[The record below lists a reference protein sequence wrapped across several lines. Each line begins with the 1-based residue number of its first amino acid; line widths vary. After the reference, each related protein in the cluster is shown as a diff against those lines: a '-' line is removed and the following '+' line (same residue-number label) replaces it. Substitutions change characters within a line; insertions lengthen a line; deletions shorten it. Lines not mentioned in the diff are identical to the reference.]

1 MRYSVKYKEYYAT
14 MKNTKSNRLI
24 LAFVAIVMFIASA
37 FTIFTSNNSAKAA
50 PSSLSFLGGTAYDSA
65 TLDSAESAVKVKVK
79 DGQNLSFDYELA
91 IDDFKMQFALSS
103 DVTSAKIELTSLSK
117 YASGVVVNGKLVKD
131 VVNTFTFNNASDTDY
146 TLAINVDGNTVKTNV
161 NGTVTFGQ
169 REINAFGIPS
179 AKMNIIFSVK
189 DGAEGTVTLKSV
201 DQKAS
206 DSTAKYKQT
215 FEVDNGAIKNF
226 ALPRVQVDADFIQN
240 GVALNGKIYDVTFYP
255 YCIAKSY
262 NDADFYVEAGA
273 CANDCNIWI
282 GNATNPDDIQFNK
295 PEGNNSSMTF
305 NVCVGKD
312 EDKVILTSQNV
323 TVMDVEKDTSIPA
336 YVSNSNI
343 MNLYKEA
350 VAKAC
355 FKQYGDET
363 YHIPLGSKYA
373 VPSMKDIV
381 RDNVTAYEEL
391 GVTVYYRTP
400 ETSGKATSMQIPTD
414 GAGKYLFYVVFEDEA
429 GNTMNADDFFVVDDH
444 NPDVFD
450 KGPLYD
456 YVFEFYLEDDAPVT
470 IEAPSTQEKGTVGK
484 SYTATNFTIDGT
496 TDIAES
502 NNHLEYKLFYNAN
515 AEAKAFDDGWV
526 EIKRASEATES
537 SDKLIAFNGKLTF
550 TPDKE
555 GAYMIECKATSYS
568 KVHSASARTIVVVE
582 KDEEAVIETSNWFV
596 DNIWS
601 VVFLSIGTLCLIA
614 VVILLFIKPKEENEA
629 QEKSEK

>member
-1 MRYSVKYKEYYAT
+1 MRYSVKYKEYYVT

-117 YASGVVVNGKLVKD
+117 YASGVVVNDKLTKD
-131 VVNTFTFNNASDTDY
+131 VVNTFTFNNSSDTDY
-146 TLAINVDGNTVKTNV
+146 TLAINVDGNTVKANV
-161 NGTVTFGQ
+161 NGTVTAGQ

-189 DGAEGTVTLKSV
+189 DGAEGTVALKSV

-240 GVALNGKIYDVTFYP
+240 GVAINGKIYDVKFYP
-255 YCIAKSY
+255 FSVAKSY
-262 NDADFYVEAGA
+262 NDADFYVEADD
-273 CANDCNIWI
+273 CANGNIWVS
-282 GNATNPDDIQFNK
+282 NTNKPDDIQFNK

-305 NVCVGKD
+305 NVCVDKD
-312 EDKVILTSQNV
+312 DEKVILTSQNV
-323 TVMDVEKDTSIPA
+323 TVMDVEKDEKAPYYEANDSLME
-336 YVSNSNI
+336 V
-343 MNLYKEA
+343 YKKA

-363 YHIPLGSKYA
+363 YHIPLGSKY
-373 VPSMKDIV
+373 VIPSMKDIV
-381 RDNVTAYEEL
+381 KDGVTAYEEL
-391 GVTVYYRTP
+391 GITVYYRTP
-400 ETSGKATSMQIPTD
+400 KTTGKATTMQIPTD

-429 GNTMNADDFFVVDDH
+429 GNTMNADEFFVVDHH
-444 NPDVFD
+444 NPDVFTPG
-450 KGPLYD
+450 KFYD

-470 IEAPSTQEKGTVGK
+470 IEAPATQEKGTVGK

-582 KDEEAVIETSNWFV
+582 KDEEAVVETSNWFV

-629 QEKSEK
+629 QNKSEK

>member
-1 MRYSVKYKEYYAT
+1 

-103 DVTSAKIELTSLSK
+103 DVTSVKIELTSLSK
-117 YASGVVVNGKLVKD
+117 YASSVVVNGKLVKD
-131 VVNTFTFNNASDTDY
+131 VVNTFTFNNSSDTDY
-146 TLAINVDGNTVKTNV
+146 TLAINVDGNTVKANV
-161 NGTVTFGQ
+161 NGTINDGQ
-169 REINAFGIPS
+169 NEINAFGIPS

-240 GVALNGKIYDVTFYP
+240 GVAINGKIYDVKFYP
-255 YCIAKSY
+255 FSVAKSY

-305 NVCVGKD
+305 YVCVG
-312 EDKVILTSQNV
+312 EDTDREVVEEAIEVKVIDKDK
-323 TVMDVEKDTSIPA
+323 DVDVPYYESDDSLKAI
-336 YVSNSNI
+336 
-343 MNLYKEA
+343 YKEA
-350 VAKAC
+350 VNKAC

-363 YHIPLGSKYA
+363 HCIPLGSKYA
-373 VPSMKDIV
+373 IPSMKDIV

-400 ETSGKATSMQIPTD
+400 KTTGKATTMQIPTD
-414 GAGKYLFYVVFEDEA
+414 GAGKYVFYVVFEDEA
-429 GNTMNADDFFVVDDH
+429 GNTMDADDFLIVDDH

-450 KGPLYD
+450 KGRFYD

-470 IEAPSTQEKGTVGK
+470 IEAPTTQEKGTVGK

-496 TDIAES
+496 TDISES

-515 AEAKAFDDGWV
+515 AEAKAFDEGWV

-614 VVILLFIKPKEENEA
+614 VVVLLFIKPKEENEA
-629 QEKSEK
+629 QNNSEK